1 MSNNYFTKVVDD
13 AIVRYRLSNCK
24 KEKSDLFQ
32 KIIEPCFRQLIE
44 KVVYAYNFTGLKNLS
59 DLKDDCFISL
69 INALEKFN
77 PDFGS
82 KAFSYFT
89 VITKNWF
96 VLKYKEQSKQ
106 IETMNQLS
114 TLKSLEYNENQ
125 EEKYFKQEFFEA
137 VRNDLDNWI
146 GTNKKFNS
154 IVFAIK
160 EMLLD
165 IDKLDFCNKGTIFF
179 SLKEITGLKAPEL
192 TYLMKKINKKYLEFK
207 TQWINER
214 ANQDG
219 VN

>member
-96 VLKYKEQSKQ
+96 VLKYKDQSKQ
-106 IETMNQLS
+106 IEMMNQLS
-114 TLKSLEYNENQ
+114 TL
-125 EEKYFKQEFFEA
+125 
-137 VRNDLDNWI
+137 
-146 GTNKKFNS
+146 
-154 IVFAIK
+154 
-160 EMLLD
+160 
-165 IDKLDFCNKGTIFF
+165 
-179 SLKEITGLKAPEL
+179 
-192 TYLMKKINKKYLEFK
+192 
-207 TQWINER
+207 
-214 ANQDG
+214 
-219 VN
+219 